1 MFTYSTLLLT
11 MCRNSITFLRDTFL
25 HQYVPFD
32 SAIPMHLYIAIWAGI
47 FSIIHSVGHA
57 LNFYHISTQTADD
70 LTCLFREYYHATDE
84 LPKFHYWC
92 FATMTGLT
100 GVFLLMLLS
109 VMYVFATPFARRHVF
124 NAFWNTHN
132 LYPAFYVL
140 MVLHGLGR
148 LVQPPIFYYFFL
160 GPLVLY
166 VLDRLVSLSRKKVE
180 ISVIRAEHLPSDVTM
195 LLMKRPPNFE
205 YRSGQ
210 WIRIA
215 SLGLN
220 GSEYHPFT
228 LSSAPHEDNLSVH
241 IRALGPWTINLR
253 RIYDPSNLQEKGYPK
268 IYLDGP
274 YGGGHQDWFR
284 FEPWRGRVA
293 CKKVYFIWVTRTQKH
308 FEWMTDIIRQV
319 EERDAKGLVS
329 VHIFITQFYHKFDL
343 RTTMLYICERHF
355 QRISNRSL
363 FTGLR
368 AITHFGRPD
377 FSGFLDS
384 LQVEHPTVSRFGVFS
399 CGPFP
404 MTRSVQAACDELNRK
419 EGALFD
425 HHYENF

>member
-1 MFTYSTLLLT
+1 
-11 MCRNSITFLRDTFL
+11 
-25 HQYVPFD
+25 
-32 SAIPMHLYIAIWAGI
+32 
-47 FSIIHSVGHA
+47 
-57 LNFYHISTQTADD
+57 
-70 LTCLFREYYHATDE
+70 
-84 LPKFHYWC
+84 
-92 FATMTGLT
+92 
-100 GVFLLMLLS
+100 MLLS

-132 LYPAFYVL
+132 LYPAFYIL

-210 WIRIA
+210 WVRIA

-253 RIYDPSNLQEKGYPK
+253 KIYDPSNLPERGFPK

-284 FEPWRGRVA
+284 FEVSVLVGGGIGVTPFASILKDIAQRASSRGGGRVA
-293 CKKVYFIWVTRTQKH
+293 CNKVYFIWVTRTQKH

-343 RTTMLYICERHF
+343 RTTML
-355 QRISNRSL
+355 
-363 FTGLR
+363 
-368 AITHFGRPD
+368 
-377 FSGFLDS
+377 
-384 LQVEHPTVSRFGVFS
+384 VSRFGVFS